1 MGAILIFVLFDIVVL
16 LLEKYPKKIIYET
29 KSMLKNVCSSIIHN
43 SKNKTGNSLKKKIN
57 DNILN

>member
-16 LLEKYPKKIIYET
+16 LLEKYPKKIISET
-29 KSMLKNVCSSIIHN
+29 KSMLKNVCSNIIHK
-43 SKNKTGNSLKKKIN
+43 SKNKTGNSLKKIN